1 MPDPKHQ
8 RSHYS
13 HLDSI
18 EPDLWTRI
26 SSLFKSSVGTVW
38 ISGQPIDVTLDE
50 PIDVNILSVLP
61 DPLPVDGS
69 GVTQPVSGT
78 VSISGQPIE
87 VIGSDPSATPV
98 TILDTHEALVFSLVT
113 GFTSYSKFGYNP
125 VININDTEDI
135 WSVGGTRAWL
145 STATALE
152 ILSSSGSDDV
162 GSSGAT
168 KVTIQGL
175 DNNWDFAEA
184 TVSMDGVTPVALPGT
199 WFRINRMFVAEVG
212 TYAGNNVGNITLRIP
227 GPGATQ
233 ANIRATVGQTEQ
245 THFSCPRN
253 TTAALQTLYI
263 STDSTKVING
273 TVWQNSNIDDVAT
286 PFGGAK
292 RKVFGVTGLKGSM
305 DHAYEAHPV
314 LTGPCDIWW
323 TATSFANGTE
333 VEAGFDLLLKVD

>member
-8 RSHYS
+8 RSDYS
-13 HLDSI
+13 HWDST
-18 EPDLWTRI
+18 EGDMWSRLVA
-26 SSLFKSSVGTVW
+26 LFR
-38 ISGQPIDVTLDE
+38 
-50 PIDVNILSVLP
+50 NIA
-61 DPLPVDGS
+61 
-69 GVTQPVSGT
+69 GT
-78 VSISGQPIE
+78 VSISGQPINVTATTPLNVALDEPIE
-87 VIGSDPSATPV
+87 VTGGNPSTTPV
-98 TILDTHEALVFSLVT
+98 TIIDTHEALVFSLVT

-125 VININDTEDI
+125 TIDNSATEDI
-135 WSVGGTRAWL
+135 WSVGGTRVWL

-175 DNNWDFAEA
+175 DNNWDLAEA
-184 TVSMDGVTPVALPGT
+184 TVSMDGATPVALPGT

-233 ANIRATVGQTEQ
+233 AFIAATVGQTEQ

-253 TTAALQTLYI
+253 TVACLQTVYI
-263 STDSTKVING
+263 STDSTKVIDA
-273 TVWQNSNIDDVAT
+273 TVWQNANISDVTT
-286 PFGGAK
+286 PFGCAK
-292 RKVFGVTGLKGSM
+292 RKVFGVTGLQGSM
-305 DHAYEAHPV
+305 NHVYDAHPV

-323 TATSFANGTE
+323 SATSHANGTE
-333 VEAGFDLLLKVD
+333 VEAGFDLLLKVN

>member
-26 SSLFKSSVGTVW
+26 SSLFKSIVGTVT
-38 ISGQPIDVTLDE
+38 ITDQPI
-50 PIDVNILSVLP
+50 
-61 DPLPVDGS
+61 
-69 GVTQPVSGT
+69 Q
-78 VSISGQPIE
+78 
-87 VIGSDPSATPV
+87 VIGGDPSTVPV
-98 TILDTHEALVFSLVT
+98 TIIDTSEALVFSLVT
-113 GFTSYSKFGYNP
+113 GFTSYSKFGFNP
-125 VININDTEDI
+125 VIDINDTEDV
-135 WSVGGTRAWL
+135 WTVGGTRTWL

-152 ILSSSGSDDV
+152 ILSASGLDDV

-168 KVTIQGL
+168 QVTIQGL
-175 DNNWDFAEA
+175 DDSWDLVEV
-184 TVSMDGVTPVALPGT
+184 TVSMDGGTPVPLPGT
-199 WFRINRMFVAEVG
+199 WFRINRIFVAEAG
-212 TYAGNNVGNITLRIP
+212 TYAGTNAGIITCRIP

-233 ANIRATVGQTEQ
+233 ANILAGVGQTEQ

-253 TTAALQTLYI
+253 TTAALQTVYI

-305 DHAYEAHPV
+305 DHIYHSHPI